1 MKTFAI
7 HTLGCKV
14 NSYESEAYIDR
25 CLKLGYKQVDFKEKS
40 DIYLI
45 NTCAVTNTAAS
56 KSRQKINQAISQ
68 NPHAFIAVIGCYS
81 QAQANSVEKMEGVN
95 AIVGSDHKEDFLNK
109 LDDLVN
115 EHQRINYVHDL
126 KEKVDFEDLHIER
139 FSTHT
144 RAFLK
149 IQDGCNQ
156 FCSYCII
163 PYTRGRERSLEVNRV
178 IELANKFV
186 SNGHKEIVLSG
197 IHTGRYGR
205 DLNTNLTTLLKELL
219 KVDGLE
225 RIRISSIE
233 MNEITDELI
242 ELMVQD
248 KRIARH
254 LHIPVQS
261 CSNGVL
267 KRMNRPY
274 TIEEFKE
281 RVSYIRSVLPNISI
295 STDIIAG
302 FADESDAEHEETIS
316 NVNEIGFSFM
326 HVFPYSKRDG
336 TVASKMSQ
344 IHGTIRKNR
353 AHQLNEI
360 SKLNKI
366 DYYKTW
372 IGKSCDVLVE
382 QWLNGKCHGHSSEY
396 IEVVFDGDVSLV
408 GQNVSVIIKEVSD
421 SICVG
426 SLEG

>member
-25 CLKLGYKQVDFKEKS
+25 CLKLGYQQVDFKEKS

-45 NTCAVTNTAAS
+45 NTCAVTNTASS
-56 KSRQKINQAISQ
+56 KSRQKIHQAISQ
-68 NPHAFIAVIGCYS
+68 NPNAFIAVIGCYS
-81 QAQANSVEKMEGVN
+81 QAQAGTIEKMEGVN
-95 AIVGSDHKEDFLNK
+95 AIVGSDHKEEFLNQ

-115 EHQRINYVHDL
+115 EHQKINYVHEL
-126 KEKVDFEDLHIER
+126 TGKVNFEDLHIER
-139 FSTHT
+139 FSSHT

-163 PYTRGRERSLEVNRV
+163 PFTRGRERSLDVERV
-178 IELANKFV
+178 LELARKFV
-186 SNGHKEIVLSG
+186 SNGHREIVLSG

-205 DLNTNLTTLLKELL
+205 DLNTDLTSLLKKMLEIE
-219 KVDGLE
+219 GLE

-242 ELMVQD
+242 ELMKKD

-261 CSNGVL
+261 CSDAVL

-274 TIEEFKE
+274 NMEYFIQ
-281 RVSYIRSVLPNISI
+281 RVENIRAQLKDISI

-302 FADESDAEHEETIS
+302 FADESDREHEETIQ
-316 NVNEIGFSFM
+316 NVHKIKFSFM
-326 HVFPYSKRDG
+326 HVFPYSKRDR
-336 TVASKMSQ
+336 TVASKMPQ
-344 IHGTIRKNR
+344 IHGTIRKER

-360 SKLNKI
+360 SKQLKL
-366 DYYKTW
+366 DYYQTW
-372 IGKSCDVLVE
+372 ISKECDVLVE
-382 QWLNGKCHGHSSEY
+382 KYENGMCMGHSSEY
-396 IEVVFDGDVSLV
+396 IQVLFKGEPTLV
-408 GQNVSVIIKEVSD
+408 GKNVTVRIKEVND
-421 SICVG
+421 SYCVG

>member
-25 CLKLGYKQVDFKEKS
+25 CIKLGYKQVDFKEKS

-68 NPHAFIAVIGCYS
+68 NPNAYIAVIGCYS
-81 QAQANSVEKMEGVN
+81 QAQVNALDKIEGVN
-95 AIVGSDHKEDFLNK
+95 AIVGSDHKEDFLNQ
-109 LDDLVN
+109 LDELVN
-115 EHQRINYVHDL
+115 AHQKINYVHDL
-126 KEKVDFEDLHIER
+126 KEKVEFEDLHIER

-178 IELANKFV
+178 IELAKKFV

-205 DLNTNLTTLLKELL
+205 DLNTNLTALLKELL
-219 KVDGLE
+219 KVEGLE

-242 ELMVQD
+242 ELMVND

-261 CSNGVL
+261 CSNSVL

-281 RVSYIRSVLPNISI
+281 RVSYIRSLLPNISI

-302 FADESDAEHEETIS
+302 FADESDSEHEETIA
-316 NVNEIGFSFM
+316 NVKEIGFSFM
-326 HVFPYSKRDG
+326 HVFPFSKRDG

-353 AHQLNEI
+353 AHELNEM
-360 SKLNKI
+360 SKVNK
-366 DYYKTW
+366 DEYYKTW
-372 IGKSCDVLVE
+372 IGKTCDVLVE
-382 QWLNGKCHGHSSEY
+382 KCIDKKCYGHSSEY
-396 IEVVFDGDVSLV
+396 IEVVFEADASYV
-408 GQNVSVIIKEVSD
+408 GYNVPVKINEVND
-421 SICVG
+421 SYCLG
-426 SLEG
+426 SLEV

>member
-68 NPHAFIAVIGCYS
+68 NPNAFIAVIGCYS
-81 QAQANSVEKMEGVN
+81 QAQSNQIDKMEGVN
-95 AIVGSDHKEDFLNK
+95 AIVGSDHKEDFLDQ
-109 LDDLVN
+109 LDQLVN
-115 EHQRINYVHDL
+115 EHQKVNYVHEL
-126 KEKVDFEDLHIER
+126 KDIVDFEDLHIEK
-139 FSTHT
+139 FQTHT

-163 PYTRGRERSLEVNRV
+163 PYTRGRERSLEESRV
-178 IELANKFV
+178 LELARKFV
-186 SNGHKEIVLSG
+186 ENGHREIVLSG

-205 DLNTNLTTLLKELL
+205 GLNTNLTTLLKKMLS
-219 KVDGLE
+219 VDGLQ

-233 MNEITDELI
+233 MNEVTDELI
-242 ELMVQD
+242 ELMKND
-248 KRIARH
+248 SRIARH

-261 CSNGVL
+261 CSDAVL

-274 TIEEFKE
+274 NMEEFKE
-281 RVSYIRSVLPNISI
+281 RIAYIRNQIPDISI

-302 FADESDAEHEETIS
+302 FADESECEHEETIS
-316 NVNEIGFSFM
+316 NVKDIRFSFM
-326 HVFPYSKRDG
+326 HVFPYSKRDN
-336 TVASKMSQ
+336 TVASKMNQ
-344 IHGTIRKNR
+344 IHGTIRKER
-353 AHQLNEI
+353 AHQLNEL
-360 SKLNKI
+360 SKELKNE
-366 DYYKTW
+366 YYHTW
-372 IGKSCDVLVE
+372 VGKKCEVLVE
-382 QWLNGKCHGHSSEY
+382 KYENGMCMGHSSEY
-396 IEVVFDGDVSLV
+396 IQVLFKGKPSDIGHV
-408 GQNVSVIIKEVSD
+408 VSVMIQEVND
-421 SICVG
+421 SYCTG
-426 SLEG
+426 LLED